1 MSGGSSIWDVDPE
14 WLSYFELLDMLNEV
28 TKVMIAKVFYLI
40 PGKALKNRLWMVY
53 NDTTIN
59 ELSIILER
67 SLSVDVYVEHGVEDP
82 DDYVTVFNKANTYM
96 LSAPPGCSI
105 DTCLLVNNAD
115 NIHSKHADVHN
126 TTVNDVDNAHCEHAD
141 VHDATVNQGD
151 DEHEHKDEG
160 VYVKEVQ
167 HEDKNE
173 EEDSENDLEPVEGHT
188 DDDNEELIFV
198 RKKLKARMERLKK
211 LKKGVSEDDSS
222 IDSDYHAE
230 DDQSDD
236 GSCDVDTE
244 TDVGCEGVQE
254 EGG

>member
-1 MSGGSSIWDVDPE
+1 M
-14 WLSYFELLDMLNEV
+14 
-28 TKVMIAKVFYLI
+28 
-40 PGKALKNRLWMVY
+40 
-53 NDTTIN
+53 
-59 ELSIILER
+59 
-67 SLSVDVYVEHGVEDP
+67 EDLY
-82 DDYVTVFNKANTYM
+82 DYVTILNEANTYM
-96 LSAPPGCSI
+96 LPAPPDCSV
-105 DTCLLVNNAD
+105 DTYPPINDLD
-115 NIHSKHADVHN
+115 DF
-126 TTVNDVDNAHCEHAD
+126 TVNDVDNAHCEHAD